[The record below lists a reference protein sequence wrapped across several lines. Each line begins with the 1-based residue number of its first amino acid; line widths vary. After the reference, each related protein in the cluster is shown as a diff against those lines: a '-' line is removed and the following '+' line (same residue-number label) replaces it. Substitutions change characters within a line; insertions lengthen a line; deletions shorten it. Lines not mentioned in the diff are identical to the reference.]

1 MVSINL
7 RNVLPPAKLAE
18 ALSSEGGAGFNYLG
32 VRV

>member
-1 MVSINL
+1 MVSISI

-18 ALSSEGGAGFNYLG
+18 ALSSEEGVGFNYLG